1 MMSLRNPKIE
11 DDITKEIGNVIYNV
25 DKSLSSLTDA
35 KLPKVCR
42 NNTISLLADFLSD
55 MLNNMQMQMSG
66 AGSGKPKP
74 GQQGMQLPDII
85 KQEGLGE
92 KMKDGI
98 KGEAR

>member
-1 MMSLRNPKIE
+1 MSLRNPKIE

-35 KLPKVCR
+35 QVTKGLSQQYNLIVSR
-42 NNTISLLADFLSD
+42 FLSD